1 MTEQNKRI
9 IELLEKTGTV
19 DKATLQEKLK
29 RLYYEEGS
37 SPITDAE
44 YDELFGDKDYVGYT
58 VDQNGPWQVL
68 PHKIPMGSLPKLK
81 TWEDAQNWLKD
92 KGQGI
97 WEPKLDGLSIELV
110 YEYGKLTHAILRG
123 GGTEGEDILKN
134 AKNFQYVPQTIDTT
148 IQYVS
153 VRGEVVISQS
163 SFNQLRQTSEAGYSN
178 RRNCVPGI
186 CRRYDGRYS
195 DFLSFWAYDIYE
207 ETTWEVKQ
215 YSSELDKLVSLYDY
229 GFKVP
234 FAKPVLSEE
243 DYKQYAFIRD
253 TAEDFQMDGLV
264 IKTVDL
270 RYQIALKFEPN
281 GEQTVVTNYT
291 WEVGTTGKLVPIIWF
306 EPMNVGGTT
315 LKKASG
321 ASLRNIKQLNAP
333 VGSIVEVRK
342 MNDVIPKVTKCI
354 KSSNQSLDIPT
365 HCPICG
371 SLLEEQGADLY
382 CVNPNCLVKQENKCT
397 SVYWAVAIKGIKDGW
412 IKQLMVNGIIK
423 EPKDVLKVTPEQLSS
438 TGMSLQRAQKVIG
451 ELRTKWKNI
460 IVKNEVLPVLWMLP
474 IPSIAGK
481 AQEKLAGYFET
492 IEGLYSY
499 LVALIDNEP
508 TSKSDLTDLLGN
520 SKGNAAY
527 AYFVENRDITL
538 NLINELRNLLQ

>member
-29 RLYYEEGS
+29 RLYYEEGN
-37 SPITDAE
+37 SPITDQE

-58 VDQNGPWQVL
+58 VDQSGPWQVL

-92 KGQGI
+92 KGQVI
-97 WEPKLDGLSIELV
+97 WQPKLDGLSIELV
-110 YEYGKLTHAILRG
+110 YEFGKLTHAILRG

-134 AKNFQYVPQTIDTT
+134 AKNFQYVPDEIPTT
-148 IQYVS
+148 NKSYVS
-153 VRGEVVISQS
+153 VRGEVVISNE
-163 SFNQLRQTSEAGYSN
+163 SFGKLLINSQESYSN

-186 CRRYDGRYS
+186 CRRYDGKYS
-195 DFLSFWAYDIYE
+195 EYLSFWAYDIIAEGVTYQE
-207 ETTWEVKQ
+207 ET
-215 YSSELDKLVSLYDY
+215 SKLVALNHL
-229 GFKVP
+229 GFKIP
-234 FAKPVLSEE
+234 FSKIDMTEIE
-243 DYKQYAFIRD
+243 YQGYGNIRD
-253 TAEDFQMDGLV
+253 TAEEFQMDGLV
-264 IKTVDL
+264 IKTNDL
-270 RYQIALKFEPN
+270 NFQIALKFEPN

-306 EPMNVGGTT
+306 EPVNVGGTT

-321 ASLRNIKQLNAP
+321 ASLRNVKQLNAP

-342 MNDVIPKVTKCI
+342 MNDVIPKVTKCV
-354 KSSNQSLDIPT
+354 KSSDKPLDIPT

-412 IKQLMVNGIIK
+412 IKQLMVNGIIT

-438 TGMSLQRAQKVIG
+438 TGMSLQRAQKVIE
-451 ELRTKWKNI
+451 ELRTKWKDI

-499 LVALIDNEP
+499 LVALIDDEP
-508 TSKSDLTDLLGN
+508 ASKSDLTDLLGN

>member
-1 MTEQNKRI
+1 MTEQNKKL
-9 IELLEKTGTV
+9 IELMKRIGVVDEKL
-19 DKATLQEKLK
+19 LQERLK
-29 RLYYEEGS
+29 KAYYEGE
-37 SPITDAE
+37 PLITDAE

-58 VDQNGPWQVL
+58 VDQTGPWQVL

-92 KGQGI
+92 KGDVI
-97 WEPKLDGLSIELV
+97 WQPKLDGLSIELV
-110 YEYGKLTHAILRG
+110 YEFGKLTHAILRG

-134 AKNFQYVPQTIDTT
+134 AKNFQYVPDEIPTT
-148 IQYVS
+148 NKSYVS
-153 VRGEVVISQS
+153 VRGEVVISNE
-163 SFNQLRQTSEAGYSN
+163 SFGALLINSQESYSN

-186 CRRYDGRYS
+186 CRRYDGKYS
-195 DFLSFWAYDIYE
+195 GYLSFWAYDIIAEGITYQE
-207 ETTWEVKQ
+207 ET
-215 YSSELDKLVSLYDY
+215 SKLVALNHL
-229 GFKVP
+229 GFKIP
-234 FAKPVLSEE
+234 FSKIDMTEIE
-243 DYKQYAFIRD
+243 YQGYGNIRD
-253 TAEDFQMDGLV
+253 TANEFQMDGLV
-264 IKTVDL
+264 IKTNDL
-270 RYQIALKFEPN
+270 NFQIALKFEPN
-281 GEQTVVTNYT
+281 GEQTVVTDYT

-306 EPMNVGGTT
+306 EPVNVGGTT

-333 VGSIVEVRK
+333 VDSIVEVRK
-342 MNDVIPKVTKCI
+342 MNDVIPKVTKCV
-354 KSSNQSLDIPT
+354 KSSDKSLDIPT

-382 CVNPNCLVKQENKCT
+382 CVNPNCLVKIENKCT

-412 IKQLMVNGIIK
+412 IKQLMVNGIIT

-438 TGMSLQRAQKVIG
+438 TGMSLQRAQKVIE
-451 ELRTKWKNI
+451 ELRIKWKDI

>member
-19 DKATLQEKLK
+19 DRATLQEKLK
-29 RLYYEEGS
+29 KLYYEEGN

-92 KGQGI
+92 KGQVI
-97 WEPKLDGLSIELV
+97 WQPKLDGLSIELV
-110 YEYGKLTHAILRG
+110 YEFGKLTHAILRG
-123 GGTEGEDILKN
+123 GGTEGEDVLKN
-134 AKNFQYVPQTIDTT
+134 AKNFQYVPDEIPTT
-148 IQYVS
+148 NKSYVS
-153 VRGEVVISQS
+153 VRGEVVISNE
-163 SFNQLRQTSEAGYSN
+163 SFGALLINSQESYSN

-186 CRRYDGRYS
+186 CRRYDGKYS
-195 DFLSFWAYDIYE
+195 EYLSFWAYDIIAEGVTYQE
-207 ETTWEVKQ
+207 ET
-215 YSSELDKLVSLYDY
+215 SKLVALNHL
-229 GFKVP
+229 GFKIP
-234 FAKPVLSEE
+234 FSKIDMTETE
-243 DYKQYAFIRD
+243 YQGYGNIRD
-253 TAEDFQMDGLV
+253 TANEFQMDGLV
-264 IKTVDL
+264 IKTNDL
-270 RYQIALKFEPN
+270 NFQIALKFEPN
-281 GEQTVVTNYT
+281 GEQTTVTNYA

-306 EPMNVGGTT
+306 EPVNVGGTT

-321 ASLRNIKQLNAP
+321 ASLRNVKQLNAP

-342 MNDVIPKVTKCI
+342 MNDVIPKVTKCV
-354 KSSNQSLDIPT
+354 KSSDKPLDIPT
-365 HCPICG
+365 HCPVCG
-371 SLLEEQGADLY
+371 SLLKEQGADLY
-382 CVNPNCLVKQENKCT
+382 CVNPNCLVKIENKCT

-412 IKQLMVNGIIK
+412 IKQLMVNGIIT

-438 TGMSLQRAQKVIG
+438 TGMSLQRAQKVIE
-451 ELRTKWKNI
+451 ELRTKWKDI
-460 IVKNEVLPVLWMLP
+460 IVKNEVLSVLWMLP

-499 LVALIDNEP
+499 LVALIDDEP
-508 TSKSDLTDLLGN
+508 ASKSDLTDLLGN

>member
-1 MTEQNKRI
+1 MTEQNKKL
-9 IELLEKTGTV
+9 IELMKHIGVVDEKV
-19 DKATLQEKLK
+19 LQERLK
-29 RLYYEEGS
+29 KAYYEGE
-37 SPITDAE
+37 PLITDAE

-58 VDQNGPWQVL
+58 VDQSGPWQVL
-68 PHKIPMGSLPKLK
+68 PHKIPMGSLSKLK

-92 KGQGI
+92 KGQVI
-97 WEPKLDGLSIELV
+97 WQPKLDGLSIELV
-110 YEYGKLTHAILRG
+110 YEFGKLTHAILRG

-134 AKNFQYVPQTIDTT
+134 AKNFQYVPDEIPTT
-148 IQYVS
+148 GKSYVS
-153 VRGEVVISQS
+153 VRGEVVISNE
-163 SFNQLRQTSEAGYSN
+163 SFGALLINSQESYSN

-186 CRRYDGRYS
+186 CRRYDGKYS
-195 DFLSFWAYDIYE
+195 EYLSFWAYDIIAEGTTYQE
-207 ETTWEVKQ
+207 ET
-215 YSSELDKLVSLYDY
+215 SKLVALNHL
-229 GFKVP
+229 GFKIP
-234 FAKPVLSEE
+234 FSKIDMTEIE
-243 DYKQYAFIRD
+243 YQGYGNIRD
-253 TAEDFQMDGLV
+253 TAEEFQMDGLV
-264 IKTVDL
+264 IKTNDL
-270 RYQIALKFEPN
+270 NFQIALKFEPN
-281 GEQTVVTNYT
+281 GEQTTVTNYT
-291 WEVGTTGKLVPIIWF
+291 WEVGTTGKLVPVIWF
-306 EPMNVGGTT
+306 EPVNIGGTT

-342 MNDVIPKVTKCI
+342 MNDVIPKVTKCT
-354 KSSNQSLDIPT
+354 KSSNQPLDIPT

-382 CVNPNCLVKQENKCT
+382 CVNPNCLVKLENKCT

-412 IKQLMVNGIIK
+412 IKQLMVNGIIM

-438 TGMSLQRAQKVIG
+438 TGMSLQRAQKVIE
-451 ELRTKWKNI
+451 ELRTKWKDI

-499 LVALIDNEP
+499 LVALIDDEP
-508 TSKSDLTDLLGN
+508 SSKSDLTDLLGN